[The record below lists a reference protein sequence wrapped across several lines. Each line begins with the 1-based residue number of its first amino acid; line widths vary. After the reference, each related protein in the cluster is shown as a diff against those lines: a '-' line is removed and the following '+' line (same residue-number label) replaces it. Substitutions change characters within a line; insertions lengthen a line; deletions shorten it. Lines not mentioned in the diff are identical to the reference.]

1 MNMDKILI
9 KNAAAIVCCNEKD
22 DVYQNADMLIQGEK
36 ILEIG
41 HGIHCD
47 DAKVIDAADKFVY
60 PGLVNTHHHFFRPLS
75 GIW

>member
-36 ILEIG
+36 
-41 HGIHCD
+41 
-47 DAKVIDAADKFVY
+47 
-60 PGLVNTHHHFFRPLS
+60 NS
-75 GIW
+75 